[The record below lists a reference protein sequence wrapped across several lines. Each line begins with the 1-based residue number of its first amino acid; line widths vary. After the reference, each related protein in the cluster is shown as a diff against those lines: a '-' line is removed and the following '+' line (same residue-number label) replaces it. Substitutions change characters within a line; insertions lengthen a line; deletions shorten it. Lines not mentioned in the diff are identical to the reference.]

1 MRLLLLNE
9 DEAALVPQA
18 LETWSRIYAG
28 ETGEDVERQRVDRFN
43 VQRKLEEKYTTAEL
57 QDLAQAA
64 LDLMD

>member
-9 DEAALVPQA
+9 DEAALVQQA